1 MMLCIT
7 TAETCREENDGAEL
21 LGRRLL
27 IGSKEIVERVQYG
40 IDDVHHDQRP

>member
-7 TAETCREENDGAEL
+7 TAETCCEENDGTEL

-27 IGSKEIVERVQYG
+27 MESKEIVERVQYG
-40 IDDVHHDQRP
+40 IDDVHHDQ